1 MNGASEIAAESPM
14 NSNPT
19 ENPNPVRPFYWS
31 VRRELWENRS
41 IYMAPIVAAVVV
53 LFGFGMTAFNLPQ
66 LRRNAL
72 ALEPARM
79 RAAIELPYDAAAMM
93 IMFTVFIVA
102 IFYCLDALHGER
114 RDRSILFWKS
124 LPVSDLTSV
133 LSKAFV
139 PLAILPVVTFV
150 VVFATQL
157 LMLVLSTLVL
167 LPSGLAG
174 TTWQLLPWPRLLSIL
189 LYGLVTSALW
199 EAPVYAWLL
208 LVSSWARRAT
218 FLWAVLP
225 WLAIGAIEKLAF
237 DTTHF
242 IRMLVHRLTGGFN
255 VGFVVVEYP
264 KETHVPVVD
273 RLTQFDP
280 VKFLSNPGLWIGLVI
295 AAAFLIAT
303 VRLRRSR
310 GPL

>member
-1 MNGASEIAAESPM
+1 MSTTAVKI
-14 NSNPT
+14 
-19 ENPNPVRPFYWS
+19 RPFYWS

-41 IYMAPIVAAVVV
+41 IYMAPLIAAAVV
-53 LFGFGMTAFNLPQ
+53 LFGFGITAFGLPQ
-66 LRRNAL
+66 RRLNAL
-72 ALEPARM
+72 ALESGRQ

-93 IMFTVFIVA
+93 IMFTVFIVG
-102 IFYCLDALHGER
+102 IFYCLDALYGER
-114 RDRSILFWKS
+114 RDRSVLFWKS

-133 LSKAFV
+133 LSKVFI
-139 PLAILPVVTFV
+139 PMAILPLLTLVIVL
-150 VVFATQL
+150 ATQF
-157 LMLVLSTLVL
+157 LMLLVSTVAL

-174 TTWQLLPWPRLLSIL
+174 TTWQLLPWPRLSLIL

-199 EAPVYAWLL
+199 EAPVFAWLL

-225 WLAIGAIEKLAF
+225 WLAISAIEKLAF
-237 DTTHF
+237 DTTF
-242 IRMLVHRLTGGFN
+242 FARMLVRRLTGGFEE
-255 VGFVVVEYP
+255 GFVVVHYP

-280 VKFLSNPGLWIGLVI
+280 QKFLTSPGVWIGLLV

-303 VRLRRSR
+303 IRLRRYR